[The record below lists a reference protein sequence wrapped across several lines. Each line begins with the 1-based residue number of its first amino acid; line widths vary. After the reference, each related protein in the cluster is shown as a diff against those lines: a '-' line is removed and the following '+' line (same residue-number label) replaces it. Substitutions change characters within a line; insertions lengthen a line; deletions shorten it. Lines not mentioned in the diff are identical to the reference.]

1 MCNSI
6 VHSVFFFLDTVPTSR
21 QPAIPDYQNIKF
33 GGFIL
38 TLCSSNTTHDSSF
51 VTFND
56 CLIFFLTVD
65 FILTLCNS
73 NITCDSSF
81 VTFDGSLIFL
91 TFNDYILTLCSSN
104 ITYDN
109 SFVTI
114 VGLLIFFSHL
124 TVQSSYYAV
133 LTSYVTVLLSHLL
146 VPFFFFSRI

>member
-81 VTFDGSLIFL
+81 VTFDGSLIF
-91 TFNDYILTLCSSN
+91 
-104 ITYDN
+104 
-109 SFVTI
+109 
-114 VGLLIFFSHL
+114 FSHL
-124 TVQSSYYAV
+124 TITSSHCV
-133 LTSYVTVLLSHLL
+133 VPISHLTILLSHIV
-146 VPFFFFSRI
+146 VPLFFFW

>member
-81 VTFDGSLIFL
+81 VTLGGSL
-91 TFNDYILTLCSSN
+91 T
-104 ITYDN
+104 
-109 SFVTI
+109 
-114 VGLLIFFSHL
+114 FFSYL
-124 TVQSSYYAV
+124 LVPSSHYAV
-133 LTSYVTVLLSHLL
+133 PTSYVTVLFSQFMVPLLFSH
-146 VPFFFFSRI
+146 I